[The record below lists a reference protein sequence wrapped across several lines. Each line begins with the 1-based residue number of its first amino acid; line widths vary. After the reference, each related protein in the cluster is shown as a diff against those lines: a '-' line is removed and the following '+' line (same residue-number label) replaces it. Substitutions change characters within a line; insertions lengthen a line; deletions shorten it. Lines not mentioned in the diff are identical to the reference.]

1 MGKLSRLSK
10 QPSRQTESH
19 KRLWT
24 ILNKDFIQYGKLE
37 EKSVENNIQVE
48 EKSPKEKDNIFQEP
62 GAKYYSL
69 PNYCHFQKT
78 VSEIKHSLF
87 DLESLLKKNEQNE
100 YLENIE
106 NKELQS
112 ENNYLKMKVNSLE
125 MELTEK
131 NERIRMLEKLVLETH
146 L

>member
-1 MGKLSRLSK
+1 M
-10 QPSRQTESH
+10 
-19 KRLWT
+19 
-24 ILNKDFIQYGKLE
+24 
-37 EKSVENNIQVE
+37 
-48 EKSPKEKDNIFQEP
+48 
-62 GAKYYSL
+62 

-87 DLESLLKKNEQNE
+87 DLESLLKKNEQND
-100 YLENIE
+100 YLENIQ